1 MYIQALTFGQAY
13 QISLL
18 LEMPESPTNQDLGMF
33 MIKTTCFSQDGVHV
47 ASSVRSVSYTR
58 SFLSVCPHVQIIKK
72 CFVTTSCE
80 HIMIHC
86 LHSLLC
92 VSQAQ
97 HLLSASSSR
106 FVSTALMHNNLLI
119 ANLVRARLELLKLTA
134 PLHCNRKWS
143 QCSTHSDDRTNKWI
157 NTSDECWCGR
167 NEWVKLF

>member
-33 MIKTTCFSQDGVHV
+33 MIKTTCLSQNGVQV
-47 ASSVRSVSYTR
+47 ASSVRSVSCTR
-58 SFLSVCPHVQIIKK
+58 SRFSPGCPHVHIIKK
-72 CFVTTSCE
+72 CFITTSCE
-80 HIMIHC
+80 HTMIYC

-106 FVSTALMHNNLLI
+106 FVSTALMHSNLSVT
-119 ANLVRARLELLKLTA
+119 NLVRARLELLMLTA
-134 PLHCNRKWS
+134 PLHWNRRWS
-143 QCSTHSDDRTNKWI
+143 QCSTHSDNRT
-157 NTSDECWCGR
+157 E
-167 NEWVKLF
+167 